1 MPSPTFSPHKSK
13 ALAMHSAPDHDH
25 GSTSRRSP
33 PGPLRARTW
42 SRLISSWLRVTKV
55 SSKPQIAGL
64 AWHLAQRGA
73 RAAMLCL
80 RALGMASQKFQLH
93 SKQWAT
99 LGCSRYSA
107 CNIKAL
113 IFVYPPTTIKMLP
126 QSVLL
131 ALVATVAAVPLNIN
145 LGAYSPAL
153 VVGDG
158 EIAIGEA
165 KSASELMATLASGS
179 NEAAAGAAAGRGWRG
194 HDKVQQ
200 EQGQPGPKPLPNKLK
215 NNPLEAEAAK
225 RAPNLL
231 RRAIS
236 DFISKRA
243 PAPVQDDKIAAIEA
257 ATAWIKRDL
266 QGFQA
271 SLAYAR
277 EAMKDSPKVELGSPN
292 AGIGIVVNPGVNV
305 PAGSAAAGTPS
316 AEHKVKRDEVSDEVS
331 DEAETPKMTLVA
343 ITEV

>member
-1 MPSPTFSPHKSK
+1 
-13 ALAMHSAPDHDH
+13 
-25 GSTSRRSP
+25 
-33 PGPLRARTW
+33 
-42 SRLISSWLRVTKV
+42 
-55 SSKPQIAGL
+55 
-64 AWHLAQRGA
+64 
-73 RAAMLCL
+73 
-80 RALGMASQKFQLH
+80 
-93 SKQWAT
+93 
-99 LGCSRYSA
+99 
-107 CNIKAL
+107 
-113 IFVYPPTTIKMLP
+113 MLP

-179 NEAAAGAAAGRGWRG
+179 NAAAAGAAAEGGAARQG
-194 HDKVQQ
+194 QQ
-200 EQGQPGPKPLPNKLK
+200 EQAQPAEAAAEQTQEQPA
-215 NNPLEAEAAK
+215 EAEAAK

-243 PAPVQDDKIAAIEA
+243 PAPAQDDKIAAIEA

-277 EAMKDSPKVELGSPN
+277 EALKDQPKVELGSPN
-292 AGIGIVVNPGVNV
+292 AGIGILVNPGVNV
-305 PAGSAAAGTPS
+305 PAGSAAAGAPAK
-316 AEHKVKRDEVSDEVS
+316 AERKAKRDEAADEVSDETES
-331 DEAETPKMTLVA
+331 PKMTLVA